1 MPAKRL
7 ITWILAFVP
16 ITITMIVLP
25 ILPDKIPAHYGFD
38 GNVTR
43 FGSKYEL
50 LIMPLI
56 TIGMFFIWLLLE
68 KHLMKNKEKG
78 PHNSQAIFW
87 INLVMTLTFTVLT
100 ILFLYLAYKG
110 VGSINDF
117 DYQKIVAIALSI
129 SWIVIGN
136 ILPKLKQNGLVGIR
150 TPWTLASENNW
161 YKTHRIGGK
170 IAVITGIASGLL
182 CLFVFSGETGIWFSL
197 VSSVIMLVPIVIYSY
212 LVYKREGEE
221 NIQPFA
227 PNMLQHN

>member
-1 MPAKRL
+1 MTTKRL

-50 LIMPLI
+50 LIMPVI
-56 TIGMFFIWLLLE
+56 TIGMSFIWLLLE
-68 KHLMKNKEKG
+68 KQLMRNKEKG

-100 ILFLYLAYKG
+100 ILFLYLTYKG
-110 VGSINDF
+110 AGSINDF
-117 DYQKIVAIALSI
+117 DYQKIVAITLSI
-129 SWIVIGN
+129 GWIVIGN
-136 ILPKLKQNGLVGIR
+136 VLPKLKQNGLVGIR

-170 IAVITGIASGLL
+170 IAVITGITSGLL
-182 CLFVFSGETGIWFSL
+182 CLFVFSGEIGIWVSL
-197 VSSVIMLVPIVIYSY
+197 VSSICMLVPIVIYSY
-212 LVYKREGEE
+212 LVYKREG
-221 NIQPFA
+221 
-227 PNMLQHN
+227 

>member
-1 MPAKRL
+1 M
-7 ITWILAFVP
+7 
-16 ITITMIVLP
+16 P

-50 LIMPLI
+50 LIMPVI
-56 TIGMFFIWLLLE
+56 TIGMSFIWLLLE

-78 PHNSQAIFW
+78 PHNAQAIFW

-100 ILFLYLAYKG
+100 FLFLVLTYKG
-110 VGSINDF
+110 VGSTNDF
-117 DYQKIVAIALSI
+117 NYQKIVAIALSI
-129 SWIVIGN
+129 GWIVIGN

-161 YKTHRIGGK
+161 YKTHRMGGK

-182 CLFVFSGETGIWFSL
+182 CLFVFSGEIGIWVSL
-197 VSSVIMLVPIVIYSY
+197 VSSILMLVPIVIYSY
-212 LVYKREGEE
+212 LVYKREG
-221 NIQPFA
+221 
-227 PNMLQHN
+227 

>member
-1 MPAKRL
+1 MTTMRL

-50 LIMPLI
+50 LIMPVI
-56 TIGMFFIWLLLE
+56 TIGMSFIWLLLE
-68 KHLMKNKEKG
+68 KQLMRNKEKG

-100 ILFLYLAYKG
+100 ILFLYLTYKG
-110 VGSINDF
+110 AGSINDF
-117 DYQKIVAIALSI
+117 DYQKIVAITLSI
-129 SWIVIGN
+129 GWIVIGN
-136 ILPKLKQNGLVGIR
+136 VLPKLKQNGLVGIR

-170 IAVITGIASGLL
+170 IAVITGITSGLL
-182 CLFVFSGETGIWFSL
+182 CLFVFSGEIGIWVSL
-197 VSSVIMLVPIVIYSY
+197 VSSICMLVPIVIYSY
-212 LVYKREGEE
+212 LVYKREG
-221 NIQPFA
+221 
-227 PNMLQHN
+227 

>member
-1 MPAKRL
+1 MPTKRL
-7 ITWILAFVP
+7 INWILAFVP
-16 ITITMIVLP
+16 IIITMIVLP

-50 LIMPLI
+50 LIMPII

-78 PHNSQAIFW
+78 PHSSQAIFW
-87 INLVMTLTFTVLT
+87 LNLMMTLTFTVLT
-100 ILFLYLAYKG
+100 FLFLYLAYKG

-117 DYQKIVAIALSI
+117 DYQKIVAIVLSI
-129 SWIVIGN
+129 NWIVIGN
-136 ILPKLKQNGLVGIR
+136 ILPKLKQNGVIGIR

-170 IAVITGIASGLL
+170 IAVITGITSGLL
-182 CLFVFSGETGIWFSL
+182 CLFVFSGEVGIWVSL
-197 VSSVIMLVPIVIYSY
+197 VSSIIMLVPIVIYSY
-212 LVYKREGEE
+212 LVYKREG
-221 NIQPFA
+221 
-227 PNMLQHN
+227 